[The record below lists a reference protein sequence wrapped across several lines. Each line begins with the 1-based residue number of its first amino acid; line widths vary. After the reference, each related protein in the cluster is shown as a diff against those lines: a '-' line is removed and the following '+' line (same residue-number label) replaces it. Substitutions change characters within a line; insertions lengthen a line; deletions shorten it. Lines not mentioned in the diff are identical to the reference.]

1 MRFVTY
7 ISNGNAA
14 VGLLTPDQKYVI
26 DLRQAQIVK
35 DEPNPVPNPLPDN
48 LLACIQMGE
57 AFVEISREILRFV
70 EAYRQNAGDIHLSW
84 LQPLEAVQ
92 LLAPIPRPA
101 KNIMCVGKNYVEHA
115 EEIGGKESVPDHLI
129 VFTKAPTA
137 VSAPG
142 AVVSC
147 QSHVT
152 QQMDYEG
159 ELAVVIGKKVRGV
172 SEEEAMDAVFGYTI
186 INDLSARDLQFRHKQ
201 YFLGKSI
208 DGFCPMGPYL
218 VTKDEVPV
226 PERLN
231 IVTRVNGEVR
241 QSANTEQMI
250 FTIPQIIA
258 TISAGTT
265 LEPGDIIATGT
276 PAGVGHA
283 KHPPAYLKPG
293 DRVDVEIEG
302 LGVLT
307 TFVGE

>member
-1 MRFVTY
+1 EAT
-7 ISNGNAA
+7 

-35 DEPNPVPNPLPDN
+35 DEPLPVSRPLPDS
-48 LLACIQMGE
+48 LLACIRMGE

-70 EAYRQNAGDIHLSW
+70 EAYRQLAGDVHLSW
-84 LQPLEAVQ
+84 LQPLESVQ

-101 KNIMCVGKNYVEHA
+101 KNIMCVGKNYAEHVQ
-115 EEIGGKESVPDHLI
+115 EMSGKGVPGKGTVPEHLV

-142 AVVSC
+142 ATVSC

-152 QQMDYEG
+152 QQVDYEG
-159 ELAVVIGKKVRGV
+159 ELAVVIGKKARGIG
-172 SEEEAMDAVFGYTI
+172 EEEAMDVVFGYTI
-186 INDLSARDLQFRHKQ
+186 INDLSARDLQFRHQQ
-201 YFLGKSI
+201 YFLGKSL

-218 VTKDEVPV
+218 VTKDEVPE

-241 QSANTEQMI
+241 QSANTQQMI

-258 TISAGTT
+258 TIAAGTT

-283 KHPPAYLKPG
+283 KNPPAYLKPG
-293 DRVDVEIEG
+293 DRVEVEIEG

-307 TFVGE
+307 